1 MGDKLKS
8 AYELAMERLDRK
20 DADKGGAPAA
30 LSAAQKKKIAEIRK
44 EYGAKLAEREILY
57 HSEQQ
62 ATAGDPEKLA
72 RAADEYRR
80 DHDFL
85 ESQREARITA
95 VKTGKD

>member
-20 DADKGGAPAA
+20 DAGKGGAPAA

-44 EYGAKLAEREILY
+44 AYGAKLAEREILY

-62 ATAGDPEKLA
+62 AAADDPEKLA

-85 ESQREARITA
+85 ASQREARITA